1 MYFIVALCLS
11 IMLNKNGM
19 LRLIIQAISLGN
31 AFEVDEHNI
40 RVRCSN
46 RNLLFLGIWTQV
58 VLTYDSLRCLRK
70 NQSQKSYL
78 CFWWKP
84 IVPSNG
90 SMALRGINPDIIP
103 KVAALLFRFVRNHWF
118 SFCSNLAIRLRGF
131 VIRLRKNFRF
141 FGWWLPLFC
150 RRIWSEVA
158 PYIVRCHVQFWK
170 YFLYIL
176 LGTGTIKN
184 FTTFVEQLNI
194 IDWTVF
200 SCIPF
205 YLFEG

>member
-1 MYFIVALCLS
+1 MSFPRLVYVLFPYTPCAVSHRRKLKFYRFEDRLTPQPFVSPYNKLLMNVFYCCSVSQYHAH
-11 IMLNKNGM
+11 KNGM

-103 KVAALLFRFVRNHWF
+103 KVAALLFRFVRNH
-118 SFCSNLAIRLRGF
+118 
-131 VIRLRKNFRF
+131 
-141 FGWWLPLFC
+141 
-150 RRIWSEVA
+150 
-158 PYIVRCHVQFWK
+158 
-170 YFLYIL
+170 
-176 LGTGTIKN
+176 
-184 FTTFVEQLNI
+184 
-194 IDWTVF
+194 
-200 SCIPF
+200 
-205 YLFEG
+205 